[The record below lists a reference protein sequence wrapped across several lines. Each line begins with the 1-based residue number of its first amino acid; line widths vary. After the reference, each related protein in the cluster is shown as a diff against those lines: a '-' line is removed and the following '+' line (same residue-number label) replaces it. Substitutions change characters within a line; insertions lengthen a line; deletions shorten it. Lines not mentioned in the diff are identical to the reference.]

1 MSPEEIKAWEKQ
13 AEEFERYVK
22 SLPYYG
28 SNIKKPKETKQKKT
42 RSYTRRVR
50 LSDGTILE
58 ETFKETGEF

>member
-1 MSPEEIKAWEKQ
+1 MSPEEILAWEEQ

-28 SNIKKPKETKQKKT
+28 SNIETPKETKRKKT

-58 ETFKETGEF
+58 EIFKETGEF

>member
-1 MSPEEIKAWEKQ
+1 MSPEEIKAWREQ
-13 AEEFERYVK
+13 AEEFERYVE

-28 SNIKKPKETKQKKT
+28 SNIKTPKETKRKKT
-42 RSYTRRVR
+42 KSYTRRVR